1 MELKRLRG
9 DQSPKNESV
18 KRADGNMEQ
27 LFQQARESVQ
37 RKHADEGR
45 RCSFASVSFFGG
57 IELQRL
63 TVEQDGHDTSSSAL
77 CGEELSESQFPVVS
91 NID

>member
-1 MELKRLRG
+1 MELRRLRG
-9 DQSPKNESV
+9 NQSPKNE
-18 KRADGNMEQ
+18 DGNMEQ
-27 LFQQARESVQ
+27 LFEQARERVQ

-45 RCSFASVSFFGG
+45 RCSFASGSFFGG

-77 CGEELSESQFPVVS
+77 CGEELSDSQFLVVN